1 MFGSLDSSS
10 NNFPGKIRLLVAEDS
25 QGTRHNLI
33 NLLGFEKDIEVV
45 GAVGRALQAIEM
57 CTQLKP
63 HVVLMDINLPD
74 LDGLTATSRI
84 RNLLP
89 QTAVIIMSVQD
100 EDVYQRRALQA
111 GASAFLTKPFSGD
124 DLIDTIRNAANRQSW
139 NR

>member
-1 MFGSLDSSS
+1 
-10 NNFPGKIRLLVAEDS
+10 
-25 QGTRHNLI
+25 
-33 NLLGFEKDIEVV
+33 
-45 GAVGRALQAIEM
+45 
-57 CTQLKP
+57 
-63 HVVLMDINLPD
+63 MDINLPD

-111 GASAFLTKPFSGD
+111 GAAAFLTKPFSGD

>member
-57 CTQLKP
+57 ASQLKP
-63 HVVLMDINLPD
+63 NVVLMDINLPD
-74 LDGLTATSRI
+74 LDGLTATTRI
-84 RNLLP
+84 RSLLP

-100 EDVYQRRALQA
+100 EDIYQRRALQA
-111 GASAFLTKPFSGD
+111 GAAAFLTKPFSGD